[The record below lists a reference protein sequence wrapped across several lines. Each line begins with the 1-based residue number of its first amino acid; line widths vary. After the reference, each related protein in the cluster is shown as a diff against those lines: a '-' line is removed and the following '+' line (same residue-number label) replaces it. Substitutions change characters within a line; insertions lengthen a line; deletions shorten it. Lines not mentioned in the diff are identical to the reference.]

1 MYIYLFFWFENSSII
16 LGFVSL
22 SIIMGAHS
30 FECILDHG
38 NASNFLYIL
47 TSPPLLLQVP
57 ILKGLKLFVNMQCKI
72 QQYIHVW
79 HDPTVQTAVV
89 GDAESLALA
98 F

>member
-1 MYIYLFFWFENSSII
+1 MT
-16 LGFVSL
+16 
-22 SIIMGAHS
+22 M
-30 FECILDHG
+30 
-38 NASNFLYIL
+38 
-47 TSPPLLLQVP
+47 VP